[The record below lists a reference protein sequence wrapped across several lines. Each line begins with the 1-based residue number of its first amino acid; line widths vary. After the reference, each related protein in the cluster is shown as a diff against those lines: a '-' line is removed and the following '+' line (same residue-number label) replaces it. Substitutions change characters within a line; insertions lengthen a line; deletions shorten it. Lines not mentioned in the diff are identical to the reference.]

1 MNTMNKKAYGIM
13 VFAAMGVLSAGCA
26 VDPAAAGDGD
36 EAVGQTSD
44 ALASFGA
51 SIQSRASNKC
61 LDIPGGSLAQ
71 GAAVNQRTCDGNAS
85 QRFVVEGVSDIP
97 GLVRIRNTRSG
108 LCVTPTGYAGWS
120 TPRMNLVQAPCSSHY
135 ANWTREGAAAI
146 TGGTRAGFRWAYDSA
161 FCIDVPSGLAT
172 DNLQLQA
179 YPCNGGSNQSF
190 EERPLDATAPVVT
203 VSVYYHDA
211 AGNLVSQY
219 VTSAP
224 GANNQ
229 NLTVVVPKS
238 SDLTIFRSASDSV
251 GLKELT
257 AGCGKTTTTYTN
269 GTESTSTAAQTPGI
283 LSNAP
288 TYTLQSMTRPPLGSS
303 VRREVIELC
312 AFAVDTSQGRATS
325 PKLTI
330 QRM

>member
-1 MNTMNKKAYGIM
+1 MMTTKNWAFGAM
-13 VFAAMGVLSAGCA
+13 VVAMGVVAAGCA
-26 VDPAAAGDGD
+26 VDPAAAGDGGD

-85 QRFVVEGVSDIP
+85 QRFVVEGVSGLP
-97 GLVRIRNTRSG
+97 GFVRIRNTRSN

-120 TPRMNLVQAPCSSHY
+120 TPRMNLVQAPCSSSQ
-135 ANWTREGAAAI
+135 ANWTREGASAI
-146 TGGTRAGFRWAYDSA
+146 SGGTRGGFRWAYDSA

-172 DNLQLQA
+172 DGLQLQA
-179 YPCNGGSNQSF
+179 YPCNAGTNQSF

-211 AGNLVSQY
+211 AGNLASEY
-219 VTSAP
+219 VTTAP
-224 GANNQ
+224 GAHAQ
-229 NLTVVVPKS
+229 SVTVVVPKG
-238 SDLTIFRSASDSV
+238 SDLSIFRSASDAV
-251 GLKELT
+251 GLRELT
-257 AGCGKTTTTYTN
+257 AGCGKTDTFYAD
-269 GTESTSTAAQTPGI
+269 GTSTSSTPAQAPGI

-303 VRREVIELC
+303 VRLEVIELC